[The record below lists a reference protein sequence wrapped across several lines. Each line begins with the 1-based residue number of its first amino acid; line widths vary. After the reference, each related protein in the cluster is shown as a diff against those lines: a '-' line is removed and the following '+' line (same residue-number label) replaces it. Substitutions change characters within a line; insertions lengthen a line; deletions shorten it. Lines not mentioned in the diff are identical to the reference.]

1 MSKESSSV
9 RDAAHAYH
17 DLRQLHLNLADFM
30 ERRDKAANELKA
42 AELGIENTKKA
53 IASKHLDLID
63 LQAGE
68 DWA

>member
-1 MSKESSSV
+1 MSKESSSM
-9 RDAAHAYH
+9 RDIAYVLA
-17 DLRQLHLNLADFM
+17 DLRMFHLNLADFM

-42 AELGIENTKKA
+42 AELGIENIRKA

-68 DWA
+68 GE